1 MYLREKR
8 VSVSILALLLL
19 TFTHFCTLRNWDK
32 YVCWC
37 FEELDPTVFEI
48 SLSLS
53 YRQSWNSSP
62 RDSNSWFCL
71 FDIWCWKNSFMPA
84 FLFLFVHRRINFF
97 FLCSFFKSP
106 SREQFGV
113 LWALWAKQCFLTT
126 GVHPAVT
133 LHCTAFQPEQKNELY
148 SQNMPMFPVLCLHQG
163 WNVSILC

>member
-97 FLCSFFKSP
+97 FFFLMLIFQISFQGTVWRALGPLSKTVFSNYRCSP
-106 SREQFGV
+106 SSNV
-113 LWALWAKQCFLTT
+113 A
-126 GVHPAVT
+126 
-133 LHCTAFQPEQKNELY
+133 LHCIPTRTKKWIILTKYA
-148 SQNMPMFPVLCLHQG
+148 
-163 WNVSILC
+163 NVPSLVPSSGMKC